1 MKEFLR
7 DRVIVICGV
16 GALGGNLAENLA
28 RQGFKNLRLIDHD
41 KVEPRN
47 LWTQPYYKEDIG
59 HLKVRVLAER
69 LYRSSDAK
77 IEPHRAKLDGSNAT
91 ILLRNSNLVVDCFD
105 NPPSREVVKNTC
117 HLLKIPCL
125 HIGLAEG
132 YAEVIWS
139 ERYQVPEQIGRN
151 PCDNPEARNT
161 ILIAIAIAT
170 KTIFEFF
177 ENGARKSYTF
187 TVSDLRI
194 ETWS

>member
-1 MKEFLR
+1 MKEFLKS
-7 DRVIVICGV
+7 RVVTICGV

-69 LYRSSDAK
+69 LYRSGETK
-77 IEPHRAKLDGSNAT
+77 VEPHRTRLDGSNAI
-91 ILLRNSNLVVDCFD
+91 ILLRSSNLAVDCFD
-105 NPPSREVVKNTC
+105 NPISRDIVKNTC
-117 HLLKIPCL
+117 SLLEIPCL
-125 HIGLAEG
+125 HLGLAEG

-139 ERYQVPEQIGRN
+139 EQYRIPKQTGRN
-151 PCDNPEARNT
+151 PCDNPEARDT

-170 KTIFEFF
+170 RAIFDFF
-177 ENGARKSYTF
+177 KNGERKSYTI
-187 TVSDLRI
+187 TMKDMKI
-194 ETWS
+194 EGI